1 MCLGRPAVWH
11 YGLAVP
17 HRRAVSGQV
26 MRVLR
31 HHCRDRMM
39 ALTALAY
46 HQNSGVC

>member
-1 MCLGRPAVWH
+1 MYLDRPVVWH
-11 YGLAVP
+11 YGLAVLR
-17 HRRAVSGQV
+17 RRAVSEQV

-39 ALTALAY
+39 AFSPLAY